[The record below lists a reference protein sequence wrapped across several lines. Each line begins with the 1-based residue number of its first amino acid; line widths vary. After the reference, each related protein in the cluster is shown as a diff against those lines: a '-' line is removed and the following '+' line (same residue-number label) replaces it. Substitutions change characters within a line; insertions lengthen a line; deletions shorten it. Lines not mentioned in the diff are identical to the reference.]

1 MIKSILFCTDGSEY
15 SSVAGDYAIWLAQKL
30 GARIVALHVTD
41 VRLLEGPL
49 LADLSGAIGAQPY
62 QALVPQL
69 QEMQKQRATVI
80 LDAVADRCRKAG
92 VQCSTLH
99 RTGSLAENIA
109 EEETRTELV
118 VLGQRGEHAP
128 TLGQFL
134 GSSVERVVRHSI
146 KPCLV
151 TPAKF
156 REIRWILVAYDGS
169 AHSSKSLQVAI
180 ELSQA
185 LKLKLDIV
193 TVLPAPPESGV
204 TPPLE
209 DAVRTARDHGI
220 EPSAETLVGHPEEQ
234 ILESAERRG
243 ADLIVMGAY
252 GHTRIRELVLG
263 STTSY
268 VVRKS
273 DIPVL
278 LTR

>member
-15 SSVAGDYAIWLAQKL
+15 ASVAGDYAVWLAQKL
-30 GARIVALHVTD
+30 GARIAALHVTD

-49 LADLSGAIGAQPY
+49 LADISGAIGAQPY

-69 QEMQKQRATVI
+69 QEMQKQRAAVI
-80 LDAVADRCRKAG
+80 LGAVADRCRKAG
-92 VQCSTLH
+92 VPCSMLH
-99 RTGSLAENIA
+99 RTGSLVENIA

-118 VLGQRGEHAP
+118 VLGQRGEHAS
-128 TLGQFL
+128 TLGHFL

-156 REIRWILVAYDGS
+156 REIRQTLMAYDGS

-180 ELSQA
+180 ELCRA
-185 LKLKLDIV
+185 LNLKLDIV
-193 TVLPAPPESGV
+193 TVLPSPPETGV

-209 DAVRTARDHGI
+209 DAVRMAKDHGI
-220 EPSAETLVGHPEEQ
+220 DPSAETLVGHAEQQ
-234 ILESAERRG
+234 ILECAERRQS
-243 ADLIVMGAY
+243 DLIVMGAY
-252 GHTRIRELVLG
+252 GHTRIREMILG
-263 STTSY
+263 STTSH

-273 DIPVL
+273 DVPVL

>member
-1 MIKSILFCTDGSEY
+1 MIKSILYCTDGSEY
-15 SSVAGDYAIWLAQKL
+15 AGVAGDYALWLAQKL
-30 GARIVALHVTD
+30 SARIAALHVTD

-69 QEMQKQRATVI
+69 QEMQRQRAAVI
-80 LDAVADRCRKAG
+80 LDAVTERCRKAG
-92 VQCSTLH
+92 VPCSTVH
-99 RTGSLAENIA
+99 RTGSLVENIA
-109 EEETRTELV
+109 EEETRNELV

-156 REIRWILVAYDGS
+156 REIRQVLMAYDGS
-169 AHSSKSLQVAI
+169 AQSSKSLQVA
-180 ELSQA
+180 LGLCQA
-185 LKLKLDIV
+185 LQLGLDIV
-193 TVLPAPPESGV
+193 TVLPAPPETGV

-209 DAVRTARDHGI
+209 DAVRMARDHGI
-220 EPSAETLVGHPEEQ
+220 EPFAETLLGHAEQQ
-234 ILESAERRG
+234 ILECAQRRG
-243 ADLIVMGAY
+243 SDLIVMGAY
-252 GHTRIRELVLG
+252 GHTRIREMILG

-273 DIPVL
+273 DVPVL

>member
-15 SSVAGDYAIWLAQKL
+15 SSVAGDYAIWLGQKL
-30 GARIVALHVTD
+30 RARIVALHVTD

-62 QALVPQL
+62 QALLPQL

-99 RTGSLAENIA
+99 RTGNLADNIA

-118 VLGQRGEHAP
+118 VLGQRGEHAQAI
-128 TLGQFL
+128 GQFL
-134 GSSVERVVRHSI
+134 GSSVERVVRRSI

-151 TPAKF
+151 TPARF
-156 REIRWILVAYDGS
+156 QELRQVLMAYDGS
-169 AHSSKSLQVAI
+169 AQSSKSLQVAI
-180 ELSQA
+180 ELCQA
-185 LKLKLDIV
+185 LGLKLGIV
-193 TVLPAPPESGV
+193 TVVPAPPETGI
-204 TPPLE
+204 TPALE
-209 DAVRTARDHGI
+209 DAVRTAKDHGI
-220 EPSAETLVGHPEEQ
+220 EPSAETLVGHAEQ
-234 ILESAERRG
+234 RILECAERRL

-252 GHTRIRELVLG
+252 GHTRIRELILG
-263 STTSY
+263 STTSH

-273 DIPVL
+273 SVPVL